1 MFDYFSNPEA
11 LKKRREEYFAWDPKD
26 DPEFAD
32 LVYGDKTIGGK
43 GRSLLYALRK
53 LRDSGDRQLERTV
66 VPASFYFGIDI
77 FHNFLEN
84 VPRLDA
90 LISDGGEE
98 RLERAFMAAELP
110 KVMRLA
116 VREFLSEVTDPV
128 VVRSSSRLED
138 SIKYSFAGKYLSV
151 FLANRCGTLEE
162 RAAAVERQIKRI
174 YARTFSPKAV
184 SYRTK
189 HGLGSDDMGIILIR
203 MAGSWRGRYYYPTV
217 AGVGYSQN
225 FRRWSTRIKQEDGV
239 LRIVFG
245 MGTMSTKRGYAR
257 TISLTNPFLRPDG
270 QNPEKIAFHA
280 QEKFQ
285 VLDAAAPD
293 DLTTLDIKKEWP
305 EIMKYHPDFSAYAQ
319 IFSYSPEGGFFM
331 PLTKDT
337 VSIEKGSKVCLTF
350 ENFPR
355 KYRIFFERMKK
366 TLKLLEAAMGVTADL
381 EYAYE
386 PEEDSLSLIQS
397 RPFWS
402 QECRADGMPDLR
414 DRTILLQADR
424 MVTPGCAG
432 GVGHIV
438 YIDHKIYNSCPN
450 EAFDIARGIGRVNEM
465 MRGKPYIL
473 VAPGRVGSS
482 NPLLGVPV
490 QYNELTGCC
499 CIVELGIARFGFMPE
514 LSYGTHF
521 FSDLELDKVLY
532 MPVFEGELNNIINT
546 EWFHAN
552 EWEAGPHPA
561 IRIYKGDFSAY
572 MDGDVNIG
580 VVVDNENRNVEDMD
594 LVM

>member
-1 MFDYFSNPEA
+1 MSDFLSTPKA
-11 LKKRREEYFAWDPKD
+11 LRKRREEYFAWNPKD
-26 DPEFAD
+26 DPQFAD
-32 LVYGDKTIGGK
+32 LIYGKKTVGGK

-53 LRDSGDRQLERTV
+53 LRDSGDPQLEQTV

-77 FHNFLEN
+77 FYDFLEE
-84 VPRLDA
+84 VPHLDELISCGDDGRLDH
-90 LISDGGEE
+90 
-98 RLERAFMAAELP
+98 AFTAAELP
-110 KVMRLA
+110 RVMRSA
-116 VREFLSEVTDPV
+116 VREFLSEIVDPV

-151 FLANRCGTLEE
+151 FLANQCGTLEE
-162 RAAAVERQIKRI
+162 RALAVERQIKKI
-174 YARTFSPKAV
+174 YARTFSQKAV
-184 SYRTK
+184 SYRLK
-189 HGLGSDDMGIILIR
+189 HGLGADDMGIILIR

-285 VLDAAAPD
+285 VLDRNEPD
-293 DLTTLDIKKEWP
+293 DLTTLDIKKEWG
-305 EIMKYHPDFSAYAQ
+305 EIMKYHPDFPAYAQ
-319 IFSYSPEGGFFM
+319 IFSYSPEGGFFV

-337 VSIEKGSKVCLTF
+337 PVIEKGSKVCLTF

-355 KYRIFFERMKK
+355 KYRVFFERMKK
-366 TLKLLEAAMGVTADL
+366 TLKLLEESMGVTADL

-386 PEEDSLSLIQS
+386 PTEDSLSLIQS

-402 QECRADGMPDLR
+402 QECRTEGIPDLR
-414 DRTILLQADR
+414 DKSVLLQADR
-424 MVTPGCAG
+424 MVTPGCAES
-432 GVGHIV
+432 VASIV
-438 YIDHKIYNSCPN
+438 YIDYKIYYSCP
-450 EAFDIARGIGRVNEM
+450 EDFYDIARGIGRINAEM
-465 MRGKPYIL
+465 GGKPYIL
-473 VAPGRVGSS
+473 IAPGRVGSS

-490 QYNELTGCC
+490 QYNELTNCC

-521 FSDLELDKVLY
+521 FSDLELDNVLY
-532 MPVFEGELNNIINT
+532 MPVFEGELDNVINT
-546 EWFHAN
+546 EWFHSN
-552 EWEAGPHPA
+552 EWETGPHPA
-561 IRIYKGDFSAY
+561 IRIYSGDFSAY
-572 MDGDVNIG
+572 MDADRNKG
-580 VVVDNENRNVEDMD
+580 VVVDNENRNSGDME